1 MPIAGI
7 RPPRGCGQRL
17 ESPLLDVIYV
27 LTAVAVFALVGL
39 VARGVESLVPREDAP
54 GRGDGARLE
63 PAPSARA
70 TEPRR

>member
-54 GRGDGARLE
+54 GRGDGARLD
-63 PAPSARA
+63 PARQVHTA
-70 TEPRR
+70 EGRR